1 MHAECMVTTEKDW
14 VRLKDLG
21 IQPLDLAFLR
31 IRFELLGE
39 GEKFFNMIQN
49 KAR

>member
-1 MHAECMVTTEKDW
+1 VTTEKDW

-21 IQPLDLAFLR
+21 IQHLDLAFLR

-39 GEKFFNMIQN
+39 HEKFFNMIKERAKKRQ
-49 KAR
+49 RP